1 MTSLEFMPTWS
12 LASILASFIA
22 VSLLVGRL
30 IHCLSNWLKEI
41 NRKPLVEAVEKI
53 KEELM
58 LMGFTSLLVGSSN
71 LTKIC
76 IPSKLYSNSSFVPCS
91 APSFHDKRSRGV
103 LIEGQETHCR
113 ERFEPIISYEGL
125 EQLHHLI
132 FIMAVTHVSYSC
144 LTMLLAVV
152 KVHSWRMWEDEAR
165 MNHHNSFSEVA
176 TQRTMRRQSTFL
188 RARVSNPLVTN
199 RLRIWVTC
207 FFQQFGQS
215 VVRSDYLALR
225 TAFIVNHN
233 LKSNFDFHKYMVCS
247 MEEEFQKIVGV
258 SGPLWL
264 FSVGLVLFNVK
275 GFHLH
280 LWMAM
285 MPVILVLVIGAKLQ
299 HVIATLA
306 LESTAFTRFPSGEN
320 LMPRDDLFWFKKPE
334 LLLSLIHFALFQNA
348 FTMASFLWTWFDS
361 GYVSCFMKNYAHV
374 YAQLMLGFG
383 GQFLCSYSTLPLY
396 ALVTQMGSNY
406 KAALIPQRIRETIHE
421 WGETARRRRRRHI
434 STHVST
440 VEMGAGR
447 ALPADEDIDSQPP
460 TVVISSSPSP
470 LSNEAS
476 TRVLKTSFS
485 DSSVVARHRHPEALN
500 RSRSMPVR

>member
-12 LASILASFIA
+12 LASILAFFIA
-22 VSLLVGRL
+22 VSSLVGRL
-30 IHCLSNWLKEI
+30 IRRLSNWMKEI

-91 APSFHDKRSRGV
+91 APSFHDKRFRDNISMKKKRSLFYGKKNLSEV
-103 LIEGQETHCR
+103 FNFISFYLLAQ
-113 ERFEPIISYEGL
+113 RFEPIISYEGL

-152 KVHSWRMWEDEAR
+152 KVHSWRMWEDEAH

-176 TQRTMRRQSTFL
+176 TQRTLRRQSTFL

-264 FSVGLVLFNVK
+264 FSIGLVLFNVK
-275 GFHLH
+275 GYHLH

-348 FTMASFLWTWFDS
+348 FTLASFLWTWSQF
-361 GYVSCFMKNYAHV
+361 GYGSCFMKSYVHV
-374 YAQLMLGFG
+374 YVQLILGFG

-406 KAALIPQRIRETIHE
+406 KAALIPQRIRDTIHE

-434 STHVST
+434 SPHVST
-440 VEMGAGR
+440 LEMGTGR
-447 ALPADEDIDSQPP
+447 ALPADEDMQ
-460 TVVISSSPSP
+460 
-470 LSNEAS
+470 
-476 TRVLKTSFS
+476 
-485 DSSVVARHRHPEALN
+485 
-500 RSRSMPVR
+500 